1 MSWRNITLLLAGVV
15 LTGLGGLWFLQGA
28 DVVHIRPILC
38 AAECKPV
45 TGGSAAWMIAGLIA
59 LLVGLAGIATG
70 ARHLHRAPK

>member
-38 AAECKPV
+38 AADCKPV

-59 LLVGLAGIATG
+59 LAGIATG
-70 ARHLHRAPK
+70 ARHLHRAPE